1 MVDGADYLVW
11 VEHYGAGAAASIAT
25 VAGQTST
32 PSVDELKA
40 VDAVLEDGYDA
51 SGATV
56 ADDRAVRQWQLSRAF
71 DSVLERV
78 TGSRRAEKRATVAL
92 R

>member
-1 MVDGADYLVW
+1 
-11 VEHYGAGAAASIAT
+11 
-25 VAGQTST
+25 
-32 PSVDELKA
+32 
-40 VDAVLEDGYDA
+40 VLEDGYDA